1 MLVMPSVRWHCVGGR
16 LLKGELQNLQFDS
29 EYNAH
34 PTYFENIA
42 VALCHYALWA
52 LTVEG

>member
-1 MLVMPSVRWHCVGGR
+1 MGGR
-16 LLKGELQNLQFDS
+16 LLKGELQNLQLDS

-34 PTYFENIA
+34 QTYFEHIA

-52 LTVEG
+52 LAVEG